1 MPVSTNIRNYL
12 RQCGTAYD
20 EIPHSRTFAMTMA
33 AQAAHVSGNNVAKAV
48 MMRAGDD
55 YLLAVLPAS
64 KHVDVSRL
72 CQLLGRDVRLINE
85 AEAAM
90 NFPDCEFGAMPA
102 VGAAY
107 GLETIVDDGML
118 ADDMADD
125 EDIFFEGGD
134 HRTLIAIDA
143 ADWRR
148 MMASAPHC
156 AFAV

>member
-1 MPVSTNIRNYL
+1 MAISTNIRNYL

-20 EIPHSRTFAMTMA
+20 EVPHSRTFAMTMA
-33 AQAAHVSGNNVAKAV
+33 AQAAHVSGNSVAKAV

-72 CQLLGRDVRLINE
+72 RSALGKDVRLINE

-118 ADDMADD
+118 GEDLADDD
-125 EDIFFEGGD
+125 DIFFEGGD

-148 MMASAPHC
+148 MMASVPHC
-156 AFAV
+156 PFAV

>member
-1 MPVSTNIRNYL
+1 MAVSTNIRNYL

-33 AQAAHVSGNNVAKAV
+33 AQSAHVSGNCVAKGV
-48 MMRAGDD
+48 VMRAGDD
-55 YLLAVLPAS
+55 YLLAVLPAP

-72 CQLLGRDVRLINE
+72 CHALGRDVRLIDE

-90 NFPDCEFGAMPA
+90 NFPDCEFGAIPP

-107 GLETIVDDGML
+107 GLQTIVDDSML
-118 ADDMADD
+118 AGDMADD
-125 EDIFFEGGD
+125 QDIFFEGGD
-134 HRTLIAIDA
+134 HRTLVAIDA

-148 MMASAPHC
+148 MMASEPHC